1 MNQKIHVTTITW
13 LSVSSLIMILPTHH
27 HHTTM
32 ICCNKYN
39 FCSSISRHKDEVLK
53 EDDTK
58 TNDWQLEMNDKYL
71 LDLRS
76 NSSEELQRNEF
87 KNMRPEIDSRE
98 YTSSECASLNLSKIL
113 RPEIDRREYTSSEC
127 ASLNL
132 SKENSFK
139 SRKLYRKDYSS
150 EKLLR
155 NSPTLPYQN
164 MTINA
169 YFRMIN
175 GNRGSSHNIRMWN

>member
-1 MNQKIHVTTITW
+1 MAICKLIDNVTTNT
-13 LSVSSLIMILPTHH
+13 PPPHHHHTTTTTPH

-87 KNMRPEIDSRE
+87 KNMRPEIRIISVVLFPDTNMRYSR
-98 YTSSECASLNLSKIL
+98 KMIL
-113 RPEIDRREYTSSEC
+113 RR
-127 ASLNL
+127 
-132 SKENSFK
+132 
-139 SRKLYRKDYSS
+139 
-150 EKLLR
+150 
-155 NSPTLPYQN
+155 
-164 MTINA
+164 MT
-169 YFRMIN
+169 
-175 GNRGSSHNIRMWN
+175 GC